1 MFRGAVEVPR
11 SELGSRVRN
20 PERRLCRDW
29 PIRQAP
35 MCLTP
40 LISLILVQVH
50 IIS

>member
-1 MFRGAVEVPR
+1 MFRGAVEVPC

-29 PIRQAP
+29 PIRQVP
-35 MCLTP
+35 MYLTP
-40 LISLILVQVH
+40 LISLILVH